1 MCFRKIVLFIFVIA
15 LILSLCACEYAPAA
29 DFQSGSS
36 NPINAHSELVYS
48 EEVISEVYHLVPEE
62 PAATFNASYPVFED
76 PRYKDFNRA
85 IMENEVSRWEEIFVE
100 ICKQADD
107 DVAADPSS
115 ATFSRFIEATYEVAE
130 VDGEIHVTFDVI
142 WRMTIC
148 NYEPSYQRTY
158 TFSDGMV
165 YATTVTTE
173 RVY

>member
-1 MCFRKIVLFIFVIA
+1 MIIRKIVMTLFVVILLLA
-15 LILSLCACEYAPAA
+15 YCLSGAVC
-29 DFQSGSS
+29 FQSDSS
-36 NPINAHSELVYS
+36 APIISRPEIAYS

-76 PRYKDFNRA
+76 PRYSNLNR
-85 IMENEVSRWEEIFVE
+85 IIIENEVSYWEEIFVE
-100 ICKQADD
+100 ICEQANDD
-107 DVAADPSS
+107 IAADPSS

-130 VDGEIHVTFDVI
+130 VDGEIQVTFDVI
-142 WRMTIC
+142 WRMALC

>member
-1 MCFRKIVLFIFVIA
+1 
-15 LILSLCACEYAPAA
+15 
-29 DFQSGSS
+29 
-36 NPINAHSELVYS
+36 
-48 EEVISEVYHLVPEE
+48 
-62 PAATFNASYPVFED
+62 
-76 PRYKDFNRA
+76 
-85 IMENEVSRWEEIFVE
+85 MENEVSHWEEIFVE

-130 VDGEIHVTFDVI
+130 VDGEIQVTFDVI
-142 WRMTIC
+142 WRMTLC
-148 NYEPSYQRTY
+148 NYEPSYQRAY